1 MKKALIVH
9 VGNKYSRAVKSIEY
23 IKPDVVYFIY
33 NGDYDRYIK
42 LIQDETD
49 LIYEVRPRMI
59 EDFQSI
65 DEVYSKS
72 REIFKEIKKEEYEIH
87 VGVSNGTKAM
97 VAGLSLASVGY
108 DCNFLYVGSAPGG
121 RDKEGSGDVIP
132 GFEKV
137 LSEFHPMKKQAIIE
151 ISRGKRYFNKYQ
163 FDEALENFKQAKFIL
178 NDDKIVDIYI
188 KIVNLYKN
196 WDKFE
201 NMIEYFN
208 EKRNKNSSGQLGFYL
223 NKEIFNQIKYDELI
237 KDYFF
242 NEEKNFIIQLENNIE
257 FLDKKI
263 SRNGLIEDDDI
274 YYYLVDLLNNAQ
286 RRINEE
292 KYDDATARLY
302 RVSEL
307 IAQIRLYELSLVDK
321 NKLRD
326 NKVFHIDKLKLIEMK
341 NLNAIEY
348 VARQPDF
355 QDHNEKTIK
364 LTLKNSYELLR
375 ILGDELAERFL
386 DDEEV
391 DRVLSNRNNSIL
403 AHGLNPA
410 DKDNTIKLFN
420 KLKEYSRETFNELD
434 KYLEYAEFPEFKSFD
449 F

>member
-1 MKKALIVH
+1 MKSLIVY
-9 VGNKYSRAVKSIEY
+9 VGNNYGRAIRSIEHV
-23 IKPDVVYFIY
+23 KPDLVYIIYDENYKKFIKK
-33 NGDYDRYIK
+33 I
-42 LIQDETD
+42 IDEAD
-49 LIYEVRPRMI
+49 VSFEVKTKVI
-59 EDFQSI
+59 DDFQSI
-65 DEVYSKS
+65 EESYLKSK
-72 REIFKEIKKEEYEIH
+72 EIFKELYNENYEIH

-97 VAGLSLASVGY
+97 ISGLSLASVGY
-108 DCNFLYVGSAPGG
+108 DCTFLYVGSTPGG
-121 RDKEGSGDVIP
+121 RDSEGSGDVIP

-137 LSEFHPMKKQAIIE
+137 LSEFHPIKKQAVIE
-151 ISRGKRYFNKYQ
+151 IARGKRYFNKYQ
-163 FDEALENFKQAKFIL
+163 FDEAVDNFEQAKTL
-178 NDDKIVDIYI
+178 LDDDKLIDIYI
-188 KIVNLYKN
+188 KIINLYQK

-201 NMIEYFN
+201 NMIDYFN
-208 EKRNKNSSGQLGFYL
+208 EKRKKESSAQLGFYL
-223 NKEIFNQIKYDELI
+223 ENQVFNRIKYDDNL
-237 KDYFF
+237 KKYF
-242 NEEKNFIIQLENNIE
+242 NKEENDFINQLENNIE

-307 IAQIRLYELSLVDK
+307 IAQIRLYELDLVDK

-326 NKVFHIDKLKLIEMK
+326 NKVFHIDKLNLIEMK
-341 NLNAIEY
+341 NLKAIEY

-355 QDHNEKTIK
+355 QDSNEKTIK

-375 ILGDELAERFL
+375 ILGDELAEKFL
-386 DDEEV
+386 EDDEV

-410 DKDNTIKLFN
+410 DKDNTIRLFE

-434 KYLEYAEFPEFKSFD
+434 KYMDYAEFPIFKSFD
-449 F
+449 I